1 MEIYIPYVVGSTAI
15 GILSKGVFNYMYKD
29 NSDIMNMDII
39 DNNDSDIKK
48 DYFDIETIE
57 NSKDESIEE
66 FKKIESIEESIEEF
80 KKIESIEEFK
90 KIESI
95 ESAYKMKMKNKKI
108 KCSGCKNYLKL
119 SSYSKTQNKL
129 GEKRMCKVCIKL
141 SY

>member
-80 KKIESIEEFK
+80 KKIESIE
-90 KIESI
+90 
-95 ESAYKMKMKNKKI
+95 SAYKMKMKNKKI

>member
-29 NSDIMNMDII
+29 NSDIMNMEII
-39 DNNDSDIKK
+39 DNDSDIKK

-57 NSKDESIEE
+57 NTKEEPIDNSKEEPIEE
-66 FKKIESIEESIEEF
+66 SKKIESIEETNE
-80 KKIESIEEFK
+80 
-90 KIESI
+90 ESI
-95 ESAYKMKMKNKKI
+95 ESAYKIKNKKI
-108 KCSGCKNYLKL
+108 KCYGCKTYLKL

-129 GEKRMCKVCIKL
+129 GEKSRCKVCIKL

>member
-29 NSDIMNMDII
+29 NSDIMNLEII
-39 DNNDSDIKK
+39 DNDSDIKK

-57 NSKDESIEE
+57 NTKEETKEEPIENSKEEPIEE
-66 FKKIESIEESIEEF
+66 SKKIESKEEPIE
-80 KKIESIEEFK
+80 
-90 KIESI
+90 I
-95 ESAYKMKMKNKKI
+95 ESAYRMKNKKI

-129 GEKRMCKVCIKL
+129 GDRRKCKVCIKL